1 MKSRK
6 MSKRWFWRS
15 TYLGWTTRAQK
26 FGWNRKTM
34 VLFASKLFHGT
45 LPTFSLRVTKES
57 FSVTL
62 IFIYCVSV
70 SVKSTMESWK
80 SLFPKRLE
88 LDSSSF
94 VNDFRVF
101 LLFLFFVFKM
111 VLDLSFLMKF
121 LGFFVFILALCY
133 LCLKN

>member
-26 FGWNRKTM
+26 FGWKRKTM

-62 IFIYCVSV
+62 IFIYCVSP

-101 LLFLFFVFKM
+101 LLFLFFIFKM

-121 LGFFVFILALCY
+121 LCFFVFILALCY
-133 LCLKN
+133 LCLKK